1 MLDFLSNWK
10 DKITQQVDLRIRLFK
25 LEFIERTSNVLSYF
39 IFTFVIL
46 LLTMAMMIFFG
57 IGLGEWFSE
66 MFHSRIGGY
75 FATTAV
81 YILLIVVIFALRKKF
96 INAFSGIFIRVLTER
111 KDDDDDDDDDDEQPK
126 EKH

>member
-1 MLDFLSNWK
+1 MLNFLTDWK
-10 DKITQQVDLRIRLFK
+10 DKITQQVEMRVQLFK

-66 MFHSRIGGY
+66 LFHSRIGGY
-75 FATTAV
+75 FATTGV
-81 YILLIVVIFALRKKF
+81 YILLILVIFALRKKF
-96 INAFSGIFIRVLTER
+96 INAFSGIFIRVLTEQ
-111 KDDDDDDDDDDEQPK
+111 KDDDDDEEDQK

>member
-1 MLDFLSNWK
+1 MLDFLSNLK

-57 IGLGEWFSE
+57 IGLGEWFSQ

-75 FATTAV
+75 FATTAI
-81 YILLIVVIFALRKKF
+81 YILLLIIIFALRKQF
-96 INAFSGIFIRVLTER
+96 INAFSGIFVRVLTDR
-111 KDDDDDDDDDDEQPK
+111 NDDDDDDDDEQFK
-126 EKH
+126 EK

>member
-75 FATTAV
+75 FATTGV
-81 YILLIVVIFALRKKF
+81 YILLILVIFALRKKF

-111 KDDDDDDDDDDEQPK
+111 KDDDDDDDDDEQPK

>member
-1 MLDFLSNWK
+1 MLNFLSNWK
-10 DKITQQVDLRIRLFK
+10 DKIAQQVDLRVRLFK

-46 LLTMAMMIFFG
+46 LLTMAIMIFLG

-75 FATTAV
+75 FATTGV
-81 YILLIVVIFALRKKF
+81 YVVLILLVFALRKPLIHGF
-96 INAFSGIFIRVLTER
+96 CGVFIRVLTDR
-111 KDDDDDDDDDDEQPK
+111 KDDDDDDEDEYK
-126 EKH
+126 EKR